1 MKGMTFMDTTL
12 AQTSLPVIA
21 AAGLGG
27 PVLVAIGGVVVVL
40 AILLVFLMVLRSNG
54 GARKTASGMGFD
66 AQQGPLG
73 QPRAPMSQPNGGRG
87 GPRQP
92 GWSPDGNDF
101 GQGETYD
108 GAWGAPAG
116 AGRGQ
121 DVWGAPPA
129 PQQPQY
135 GGAPAGWGEEQGW
148 GGAFAQT
155 PGIPGSGPAQ
165 NGWDAPQ
172 GAPAGAGQDAWGQP
186 APQAGWGAP
195 PTTPRSWGAPGS
207 APGANPLG
215 GPAAA
220 GGPASG
226 AGWGAPPVAAPGL
239 APDWNMPAAPAA
251 GGYQVDKTQ
260 VVRPTAQRLA
270 TLVIRQGKEPG
281 RVYELRK
288 ERTTI
293 GRSRESDIFLE
304 DLAVSRLHSTINRDE
319 SGHYYLRDENSANG
333 TVLNGQRVSE
343 QELHEGDEI
352 QVGQTVLAFVHR

>member
-1 MKGMTFMDTTL
+1 MDTTL
-12 AQTSLPVIA
+12 GQTSLPVVA

-40 AILLVFLMVLRSNG
+40 AILLVFIMVLRNNG

-73 QPRAPMSQPNGGRG
+73 QPRAPMSQPNAGRGRGGPAG

-101 GQGETYD
+101 GTGETYD

-121 DVWGAPPA
+121 DVWGAPPQQ
-129 PQQPQY
+129 QQPQF
-135 GGAPAGWGEEQGW
+135 GGAPAGWGEEPAW
-148 GGAFAQT
+148 GPT
-155 PGIPGSGPAQ
+155 PGIPGSGTAQ

-172 GAPAGAGQDAWGQP
+172 GAPMPGGQDAWGQP

-195 PTTPRSWGAPGS
+195 PTAPRSWGAPGG
-207 APGANPLG
+207 APAGSPLG
-215 GPAAA
+215 GPAA
-220 GGPASG
+220 PASG
-226 AGWGAPPVAAPGL
+226 AGWGAPPVAAPGA
-239 APDWNMPAAPAA
+239 APDWNLPAAPV

-260 VVRPTAQRLA
+260 VVRPAGATRLA
-270 TLVIRQGKEPG
+270 TLVVRQGKEPG

-304 DLAVSRLHSTINRDE
+304 DLAVSRLHSTINRDD
-319 SGHYYLRDENSANG
+319 GGRYYLRDENSANG
-333 TVLNGQRVSE
+333 TLLNGQRVSE
-343 QELHEGDEI
+343 QELQEGDEV